1 MEGARAWKGR
11 GLGVGGHTSIWV
23 WDGAVVWEGAGVR
36 EGTLAGDR
44 SLHLEGGRDLG
55 RGNIS
60 M

>member
-1 MEGARAWKGR
+1 MDGARAWKGR
-11 GLGVGGHTSIWV
+11 GLGVGRHSSTWV
-23 WDGAVVWEGAGVR
+23 WDGTVVWEGAGAW

-55 RGNIS
+55 QGDIS